1 MASSGCVRDA
11 RAPRSANHSPLEG
24 ESQKPSRKAKADAV
38 GGIGAP
44 PEIENFFT
52 INIDAQ
58 DAQDE
63 SFLHQKPARA
73 MIRCGLADAQDYR
86 TPDS

>member
-1 MASSGCVRDA
+1 MDCT
-11 RAPRSANHSPLEG
+11 
-24 ESQKPSRKAKADAV
+24 QKPSRKAKADAV

-52 INIDAQ
+52 INIDEQ
-58 DAQDE
+58 DEQDEQDE